1 MYKYLNLLIVCCLAI
16 NSFFSQTT
24 YTDYQL
30 SPREYTLA
38 GISIDGAIFLDH
50 ELIIQKSGL
59 QRGEK
64 IAIPSDKISK
74 AITKLW
80 DQGLFSEVSILKEKT
95 QGNNLFLRIKLQE
108 RPRMSRYKFSGVS
121 KSEAD
126 QIRDDLD
133 LFSGKIITEALK
145 MNVKNI
151 SRN

>member
-1 MYKYLNLLIVCCLAI
+1 MKMYKYLKLLIVCCLAI

-80 DQGLFSEVSILKEKT
+80 DQGLFSEVSILKEK
-95 QGNNLFLRIKLQE
+95 NCI
-108 RPRMSRYKFSGVS
+108 
-121 KSEAD
+121 
-126 QIRDDLD
+126 
-133 LFSGKIITEALK
+133 
-145 MNVKNI
+145 
-151 SRN
+151 